1 MDRIKFYCFLLLFGF
16 CSTLSY
22 AVPYDVVISG
32 PVQFVQKPQKPKDTP
47 DLPIRPFSLTSSPD
61 GYLWD
66 ATLFINMNTVS
77 LRTNIRIEK
86 AGEGIVSNK
95 WLSHDENK
103 VVEYDMS
110 IYGSGEYTV
119 TIVFSNGETYEA
131 VFGIE

>member
-1 MDRIKFYCFLLLFGF
+1 MNKIKFYLLALFYSF
-16 CSTLSY
+16 SFVVY
-22 AVPYDVVISG
+22 AENDTKTVEFI
-32 PVQFVQKPQKPKDTP
+32 PKVDPIHTP
-47 DLPIRPFSLTSSPD
+47 GEIDIIPFSDILPPA

-95 WLSHDENK
+95 WLSHDEDK

-131 VFGIE
+131 VFAIE